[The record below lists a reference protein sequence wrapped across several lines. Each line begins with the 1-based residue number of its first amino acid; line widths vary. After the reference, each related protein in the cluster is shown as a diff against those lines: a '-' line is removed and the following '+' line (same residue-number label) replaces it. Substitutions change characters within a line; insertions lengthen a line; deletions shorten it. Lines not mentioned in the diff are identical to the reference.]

1 MNFNKFYVIFKP
13 MSDTDKSLNS
23 SSKFAWYH
31 LAALITIIFWG
42 SSFVSTRVLL
52 DNGLHAVEIYIYRFL
67 LAYIFIIFV
76 SHKRL
81 WANNLRDEILL
92 AICGLTSGSIYFI
105 AENFALKYTYVANV
119 SLITSLSPLLTTLL
133 IGVFYRNERPAKGV
147 YLGSIVALI
156 GVSCVIFNSG
166 FNFQIMPFGD
176 LLALSA
182 AFSFAFY
189 SIILRKVN
197 VYYDSLFITR
207 KTFFYGLVTAI
218 PFLIMEPDM
227 SPIYVLMRPGVIIN
241 IAFLGICC
249 SLLGFFFFSRATATL
264 GAIVTNNYLY
274 LQSVVTLVL
283 AYFIL
288 NETISIVGYIGCGL
302 ILAGLIL
309 SDRLAKK

>member
-1 MNFNKFYVIFKP
+1 
-13 MSDTDKSLNS
+13 MSDTDKSSILSHN
-23 SSKFAWYH
+23 KLVWFH
-31 LAALITIIFWG
+31 LAALTTIIFWG

-67 LAYIFIIFV
+67 LAYFFIIFV

-92 AICGLTSGSIYFI
+92 ALCGLTSGSIYFI

-119 SLITSLSPLLTTLL
+119 SLITGISPLLTTLL

-147 YLGSIVALI
+147 YLGSLVAIV

-197 VYYDSLFITR
+197 AYYDALFITR
-207 KTFFYGLVTAI
+207 KTFFYGLLTAI
-218 PFLIMEPDM
+218 PFLIAEPEM
-227 SPIYVLMRPGVIIN
+227 SSMQVLMRPGVLLN
-241 IAFLGICC
+241 ITFLGICC
-249 SLLGFFFFSRATATL
+249 SLLGFFFFSKATSAL

-283 AYFIL
+283 AYLIL
-288 NETISIVGYIGCGL
+288 HETISLVGYMGCAL
-302 ILAGLIL
+302 ILVGLIL